1 MRLGKHGRRF
11 LIVFLTLLLVTLVM
25 HIMGTEDN
33 LALATP
39 TTYTLSVRTWNQY
52 AVGHWAEFRD
62 GGINFT
68 IDGKIYTSPMTLSL
82 PEGVHTI
89 EMPLKWI
96 GCSWYSGCGQFTF
109 IQWENY
115 GDSGF
120 SSDRIRTIDLT
131 ANMTINAV
139 YWLKWWGLTVN
150 SDPISGINFTI
161 DGGDPRSTPW
171 SSVLISEGY
180 HTIAMSSNWTV
191 DPDFYNFVHWENG
204 STEPTRTI
212 FVTEDTTITATYV
225 QPTPAEFVFSNLLI
239 PEKVELG
246 KEFDV
251 SFLAKNIGDLEGSF
265 DVSLKVNGIVKT
277 VKTITLGGG
286 KSADVI
292 FALTATEVTTYTITV
307 DGLEGTIT
315 VTPTPLDRNLL
326 LIALTALISSVVAI
340 IVILRYLNRRRPT
353 GFSP

>member
-1 MRLGKHGRRF
+1 M
-11 LIVFLTLLLVTLVM
+11 
-25 HIMGTEDN
+25 
-33 LALATP
+33 
-39 TTYTLSVRTWNQY
+39 
-52 AVGHWAEFRD
+52 
-62 GGINFT
+62 
-68 IDGKIYTSPMTLSL
+68 
-82 PEGVHTI
+82 
-89 EMPLKWI
+89 
-96 GCSWYSGCGQFTF
+96 
-109 IQWENY
+109 
-115 GDSGF
+115 
-120 SSDRIRTIDLT
+120 
-131 ANMTINAV
+131 
-139 YWLKWWGLTVN
+139 N
-150 SDPISGINFTI
+150 SHPISGINFTI

-191 DPDFYNFVHWENG
+191 DPNVYNFVHWEDG

-239 PEKVELG
+239 PEEVELG

-286 KSADVI
+286 DSADVI

-326 LIALTALISSVVAI
+326 LIALTALIASAVAI
-340 IVILRYLNRRRPT
+340 IVILRYLNRRRPP

>member
-11 LIVFLTLLLVTLVM
+11 LMVLLTLLLVTLVM
-25 HIMGTEDN
+25 HIMSTEDN

-52 AVGHWAEFRD
+52 AVGHWTSFRD

-68 IDGKIYTSPMTLSL
+68 IDGEIYTSPVALSL
-82 PEGVHTI
+82 PEGLHVI
-89 EMPLKWI
+89 EMPLKWN
-96 GCSWYSGCGQFTF
+96 GTSSYSGYGRYTF
-109 IQWENY
+109 ISWENY
-115 GDSGF
+115 GDPGF

-131 ANMTINAV
+131 ANMTINAA
-139 YWLKWWGLTVN
+139 YWLKTWGLTVN
-150 SDPISGINFTI
+150 SDSISGINFTI

-191 DPDFYNFVHWENG
+191 DPNFYNFVHWEDG
-204 STEPTRTI
+204 STETTRTI
-212 FVTEDTTITATYV
+212 FVTEDTAITATYV

-286 KSADVI
+286 DSADFI
-292 FALTATEVTTYTITV
+292 FTLTATEAKTYTITV
-307 DGLEGTIT
+307 DGLEGTFT
-315 VTPTPLDRNLL
+315 VNQVPFDSNLL
-326 LIALTALISSVVAI
+326 LALTALIASVVAI
-340 IVILRYLNRRRPT
+340 IVILRYLNRRRPP